1 MYVSQ
6 PPEYRYIIAKN
17 QSSNQEFKTTPE
29 FKAHIDHHTKELA
42 VALWKLDH
50 PGEMSNLE
58 TIEMV
63 VRDQVLTH
71 VSPQIALFLSKKQRK
86 PQRDGLGQSIVL

>member
-1 MYVSQ
+1 VTAIWL
-6 PPEYRYIIAKN
+6 EDLIIAKN
-17 QSSNQEFKTTPE
+17 QSSNQGFKMTPE
-29 FKAHIDHHTKELA
+29 LKARIDHHTKELA
-42 VALWKLDH
+42 AALWQLDH

-71 VSPQIALFLSKKQRK
+71 VSPQIALFLSKKLQER
-86 PQRDGLGQSIVL
+86 QRDGLGQ

>member
-1 MYVSQ
+1 MI
-6 PPEYRYIIAKN
+6 RRLKIAKN
-17 QSSNQEFKTTPE
+17 QSSNKGSKMTPE
-29 FKAHIDHHTKELA
+29 LKARIDHHTKELA
-42 VALWKLDH
+42 AALWQLDH

-71 VSPQIALFLSKKQRK
+71 VSPQIALFLSKKQRE
-86 PQRDGLGQSIVL
+86 PRRGGLGQ